1 MLMEYK
7 KRRAILGADEKKTV
21 EDTMVF
27 CGTLLPEDKTAFI
40 DIIRSQRDHAYKHY
54 KKYTLRECRKF
65 DDLLTKLIKKFGH

>member
-7 KRRAILGADEKKTV
+7 KRRVILGIDEKKTIA
-21 EDTMVF
+21 DTIEF
-27 CGTLLPEDKTAFI
+27 CSTLLGQEKSDFI

-54 KKYTLRECRKF
+54 KKYTLMECRKF